1 MLKLAL
7 EPTWEVEASVSRP
20 DKRID
25 CFESQGHIVH
35 GNSGR
40 SGNTLSISV
49 ALTDADAIH

>member
-7 EPTWEVEASVSRP
+7 EPTCEGEAPVSRS

-25 CFESQGHIVH
+25 RFESQRHIVH

-49 ALTDADAIH
+49 ALIDADAIH